1 MKQARQSDKVTWW
14 RMGCAAAHRYGHEKA
29 LQMANDIIVAE
40 SQRLFLD
47 GVEGRP
53 RPRVRPITTGAP
65 R

>member
-1 MKQARQSDKVTWW
+1 MKTARTSDRVIWW
-14 RMGCAAAHRYGHEKA
+14 RMGVTSRTKHGRDRA
-29 LQMANDIIVAE
+29 LEMAEQIISAGTR
-40 SQRLFLD
+40 QLYLD